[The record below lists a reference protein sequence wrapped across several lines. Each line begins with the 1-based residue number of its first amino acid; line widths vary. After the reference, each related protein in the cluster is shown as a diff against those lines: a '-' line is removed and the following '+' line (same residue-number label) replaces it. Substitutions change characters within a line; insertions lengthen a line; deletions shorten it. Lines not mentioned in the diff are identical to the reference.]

1 MLSVRLIVDRAILFG
16 KLRKMAF
23 LGRVSRE
30 VPETRE
36 RLFSEDTNMFRR
48 LLCWL
53 PVLGVVAGVA
63 SASAEVVVVPAGHG
77 VLEDIETCGGNGRDV
92 G

>member
-1 MLSVRLIVDRAILFG
+1 
-16 KLRKMAF
+16 
-23 LGRVSRE
+23 
-30 VPETRE
+30 
-36 RLFSEDTNMFRR
+36 MFRR